1 MPAAHE
7 ETFEMDTRVVYNK
20 GGKKNGYLPDT
31 FDRPPDW
38 ENEYSEE
45 DEVFVEHPSL
55 DHSSATK
62 PLMYP
67 RQQRAK
73 VRGRGLHYRCKPCLS
88 AVCCFLFLV
97 LSLGSVM
104 GLVVYFVNKHN
115 RTNSTETMNQQTPL
129 LFLKQAPDIDY
140 SDIVGCD
147 HVDVEDVWVV
157 GIPKLLTESAFR
169 LVDVNQ
175 DGVLDVILGFATG
188 KSLQLSMRPRL
199 DVRSLVRKRIELHFI
214 EKGFNSVSKISTIV
228 SQPLFFQRYH
238 LIHRNEYKL
247 RKLI

>member
-1 MPAAHE
+1 MPASDSYE
-7 ETFEMDTRVVYNK
+7 METKVVYNK
-20 GGKKNGYLPDT
+20 GGKRNGYLPDT

-45 DEVFVEHPSL
+45 DEVFVEHPRL

-67 RQQRAK
+67 RQRAK
-73 VRGRGLHYRCKPCLS
+73 VRGRGPHCRCRPIIN

-97 LSLGSVM
+97 LSLGSLM
-104 GLVVYFVNKHN
+104 SLVVYFVNKHN
-115 RTNSTETMNQQTPL
+115 KSKEDILPNKHTPV
-129 LFLKQAPDIDY
+129 LFLKQNPEVDY

-147 HVDVEDVWVV
+147 HIDVEDVWVV

-175 DGVLDVILGFATG
+175 DGVLDIIFGFATG
-188 KSLQLSMRPRL
+188 KLIGPDAQ
-199 DVRSLVRKRIELHFI
+199 K
-214 EKGFNSVSKISTIV
+214 VSEYDQKIKQSHTAD
-228 SQPLFFQRYH
+228 
-238 LIHRNEYKL
+238 
-247 RKLI
+247 

>member
-1 MPAAHE
+1 MPASDSYE
-7 ETFEMDTRVVYNK
+7 METKVVYNK
-20 GGKKNGYLPDT
+20 GGKRNGYLPDT

-45 DEVFVEHPSL
+45 DEVFVEHPRL

-67 RQQRAK
+67 RQRAK
-73 VRGRGLHYRCKPCLS
+73 VRGRGPHCRCRPIIN

-97 LSLGSVM
+97 LSLGSLM
-104 GLVVYFVNKHN
+104 SLVVYFVNKHN
-115 RTNSTETMNQQTPL
+115 KSKEDILPNKHTPV
-129 LFLKQAPDIDY
+129 LFLKQKPEVDY

-147 HVDVEDVWVV
+147 HIDVEDVWVV

-175 DGVLDVILGFATG
+175 DGVLDIIFGFATG
-188 KSLQLSMRPRL
+188 KLIGT
-199 DVRSLVRKRIELHFI
+199 DI
-214 EKGFNSVSKISTIV
+214 NSK
-228 SQPLFFQRYH
+228 
-238 LIHRNEYKL
+238 
-247 RKLI
+247 